1 MQIVKYFKF
10 IFFSILIIL
19 IPFLEFLSKNIDETD
34 VILVKSFFILILIIS
49 FLFYLFVYI
58 INYTFKQNSKY
69 DSLLIVG
76 ISYWL
81 FFQHNFI
88 KLIIFKT
95 IKFIG
100 INEFNPNAEIS
111 FIIIL
116 LGSIFFSYL
125 ITKKNI
131 FIKKFLSI
139 FFIIS
144 FLASIFQII
153 IFNKN
158 VNINKNSEVK
168 LITYSDKLN
177 SQKENI
183 YFFILDGMQPL
194 EDFQIYH
201 NSDQSNFLELVKNKN
216 YEYVYN
222 TTNFYG
228 NTTHSLSSLFYLDKI
243 FDKNNLLKKKV
254 IKFFPSIL
262 RKNESSDLIYNL
274 NKLGYD
280 FKWIGNFFAYCPKF
294 NLNYCVKKDKS
305 NIIDSYMYINFFKQT
320 PLIQIIVKLG
330 EFFKFNFDKY
340 IFFKLNNGMGR
351 LVDYLKENSEVKK
364 NNKPTFYFIHHMS
377 PHWPYITKSDCTYK
391 RYAGKANMKGY
402 KSAYLCNLKRIENT
416 INYLSKVDPN
426 SIVVFQADHNWE
438 MSYIS
443 EKKYGKRN
451 KIFNLLKINKKCN
464 NQKNINLNNVNT
476 ARLILSCITGNNPI
490 FLN

>member
-168 LITYSDKLN
+168 
-177 SQKENI
+177 
-183 YFFILDGMQPL
+183 
-194 EDFQIYH
+194 
-201 NSDQSNFLELVKNKN
+201 
-216 YEYVYN
+216 
-222 TTNFYG
+222 
-228 NTTHSLSSLFYLDKI
+228 
-243 FDKNNLLKKKV
+243 
-254 IKFFPSIL
+254 
-262 RKNESSDLIYNL
+262 
-274 NKLGYD
+274 
-280 FKWIGNFFAYCPKF
+280 
-294 NLNYCVKKDKS
+294 
-305 NIIDSYMYINFFKQT
+305 
-320 PLIQIIVKLG
+320 
-330 EFFKFNFDKY
+330 
-340 IFFKLNNGMGR
+340 
-351 LVDYLKENSEVKK
+351 
-364 NNKPTFYFIHHMS
+364 
-377 PHWPYITKSDCTYK
+377 
-391 RYAGKANMKGY
+391 
-402 KSAYLCNLKRIENT
+402 
-416 INYLSKVDPN
+416 
-426 SIVVFQADHNWE
+426 
-438 MSYIS
+438 
-443 EKKYGKRN
+443 
-451 KIFNLLKINKKCN
+451 
-464 NQKNINLNNVNT
+464 
-476 ARLILSCITGNNPI
+476 
-490 FLN
+490 